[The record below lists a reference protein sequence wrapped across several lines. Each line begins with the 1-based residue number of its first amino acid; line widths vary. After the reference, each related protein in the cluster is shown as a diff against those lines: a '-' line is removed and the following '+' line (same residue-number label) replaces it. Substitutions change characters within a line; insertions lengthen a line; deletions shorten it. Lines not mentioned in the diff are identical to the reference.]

1 MQSLLNYFFMHFI
14 HLWPDTKTAHFQINC
29 KSCFKLSQSFKNP
42 VSVHFTFSNKM
53 PARGSY
59 RKMSET
65 DRARALGCG
74 NPGSS
79 GSISNEPPDF
89 YQDQTALQANRLFKD
104 RPPSGRP
111 RVTTR
116 AQDRY
121 INNIVAR
128 FAPASET
135 HRRLYAARVR
145 NLGQYQFRLCK
156 TTFMPVVS
164 SLGCPERSQN

>member
-1 MQSLLNYFFMHFI
+1 
-14 HLWPDTKTAHFQINC
+14 
-29 KSCFKLSQSFKNP
+29 
-42 VSVHFTFSNKM
+42 M

-89 YQDQTALQANRLFKD
+89 YQDQTALQANRLFKN

-128 FAPASET
+128 NRFAPASET
-135 HRRLYAARVR
+135 HRRLYAASQESRPVSIQTVQNHIYAGGFKSRVPGEKPELTQR
-145 NLGQYQFRLCK
+145 HGDAHLNFSRTNARWNNSQRRRVMFSDE
-156 TTFMPVVS
+156 S
-164 SLGCPERSQN
+164 SFT